1 MINSIKE
8 KWSLS
13 IPTQV
18 THPENTCLLGRG
30 RPHYITEGT
39 KASRKR
45 KTVYVAS
52 SHTTYTPMEGIY
64 SGSMKLWKQEMTL
77 GPNSLSSDPNNCAGF
92 TRFVLVLP
100 WGRIQSSHSS
110 CFPWSLQHCVWLK
123 YTRIRIGLFITI
135 HLPGLH
141 SRPAPSGA
149 LKWTPTW
156 QIPKQAFFVLLC
168 FLIWLHQVLVA
179 GSSLWHAGSLVLEG
193 GTYFPDLGSN
203 PGSPHWESGVLAT
216 KWWLIPKRQKKFPS
230 V

>member
-8 KWSLS
+8 KWTLS

-30 RPHYITEGT
+30 RLHYITEGT

-64 SGSMKLWKQEMTL
+64 SGSMKLWKQGMTL
-77 GPNSLSSDPNNCAGF
+77 GPNSLSSDPDNCAGF

-123 YTRIRIGLFITI
+123 YTRIRIGLFITYTCR
-135 HLPGLH
+135 GF
-141 SRPAPSGA
+141 
-149 LKWTPTW
+149 T
-156 QIPKQAFFVLLC
+156 
-168 FLIWLHQVLVA
+168 
-179 GSSLWHAGSLVLEG
+179 
-193 GTYFPDLGSN
+193 PDLLNQELWSGHP
-203 PGSPHWESGVLAT
+203 PGRFQS
-216 KWWLIPKRQKKFPS
+216 KRFLFCFGF
-230 V
+230 